1 MATQPQQSLNL
12 FTQQPI
18 LGQAAFTNPGTL
30 TVLQAVVSANQ
41 ATALVPGQAIQFD
54 SAIVSTPSG
63 LPPIIS
69 ASGTQYADGY
79 ILYDVKAGGA
89 LIAGVTLQIVLG
101 GILWM
106 LSEAAVNIGAQ
117 LQDGADAGGVATFA
131 TTSYYPRGVSLDYA
145 SAAGQ
150 LIRCN
155 MQPAIAKAVVAAAH
169 A

>member
-1 MATQPQQSLNL
+1 MVAQPQQSLNL
-12 FTQQPI
+12 FGQQPI
-18 LGQAAFTNPGTL
+18 LGQAAFTNPGAL
-30 TVLQAVVSANQ
+30 TVIQAVVSA
-41 ATALVPGQAIQFD
+41 TGSPSLVPGQAIQFD
-54 SAIVSTPSG
+54 SAITTTPSG
-63 LPPIIS
+63 LPPIVA

-89 LIAGVTLQIVLG
+89 LTAGTVVQIVLG

-106 LSEAAVNIGAQ
+106 LSEAAISIGAQ

-131 TTSYYPRGVSLDYA
+131 TTSYYPRGVALDYA
-145 SAAGQ
+145 SASGQ